1 MIFARYLKI
10 IQYFEIF
17 GCQSSVLIVQNCN
30 KQRQPKKLKR
40 KQKKFLF
47 SKKHKHLKNL
57 DTFIHKCMT
66 YWR

>member
-30 KQRQPKKLKR
+30 KQRQPKTIKNKTKKVSILKE
-40 KQKKFLF
+40 
-47 SKKHKHLKNL
+47 
-57 DTFIHKCMT
+57 T
-66 YWR
+66 